1 MSIIHEKV
9 NSFYHSILPV
19 SFFKLFLKNLFSG
32 AMKCANCQLT
42 CHEKCRDKVQLN
54 CTAFERPE
62 DQQHSSTSGS
72 GNNSS
77 SNSNSSSE
85 KDLSTLANIS
95 TIVDE
100 EIISEG
106 GGIGDFDDDQ
116 GTLKNVD
123 LSAFN
128 CDETTDEVTSLVTD
142 PSGDESTNTLVQS
155 CAIDVSNILEYSQIA
170 KDDLQSAIM
179 LYNDGFPTGQ
189 ETIQHNGKL
198 FFFYVQSKVI

>member
-1 MSIIHEKV
+1 
-9 NSFYHSILPV
+9 
-19 SFFKLFLKNLFSG
+19 
-32 AMKCANCQLT
+32 MKCANCQLT

-100 EIISEG
+100 EISE
-106 GGIGDFDDDQ
+106 DFDLDDQ

-123 LSAFN
+123 LLSAFN
-128 CDETTDEVTSLVTD
+128 CETTDEVTSLVTD
-142 PSGDESTNTLVQS
+142 AGDESLTLVQS
-155 CAIDVSNILEYSQIA
+155 CAIDNILEYSQIA

-189 ETIQHNGKL
+189 ETILHNGKIL
-198 FFFYVQSKVI
+198 FFLRQIKSNIKF

>member
-1 MSIIHEKV
+1 
-9 NSFYHSILPV
+9 
-19 SFFKLFLKNLFSG
+19 
-32 AMKCANCQLT
+32 MKCANCQLT

-189 ETIQHNGKL
+189 ETILHNGKIL
-198 FFFYVQSKVI
+198 FFLRKIKRNIKF

>member
-1 MSIIHEKV
+1 
-9 NSFYHSILPV
+9 
-19 SFFKLFLKNLFSG
+19 
-32 AMKCANCQLT
+32 MKCANCQLT

-62 DQQHSSTSGS
+62 DQQHSPSSG
-72 GNNSS
+72 NSS
-77 SNSNSSSE
+77 SSSSSSSE

-100 EIISEG
+100 EISE
-106 GGIGDFDDDQ
+106 DFDLDDQ

-123 LSAFN
+123 LLSAFN
-128 CDETTDEVTSLVTD
+128 CETTDEVTSLVTD
-142 PSGDESTNTLVQS
+142 AGDESLTLVQS
-155 CAIDVSNILEYSQIA
+155 CAIDNILEYSQIA

-189 ETIQHNGKL
+189 ETILHNGKFCTL
-198 FFFYVQSKVI
+198 LKNLKF

>member
-1 MSIIHEKV
+1 
-9 NSFYHSILPV
+9 
-19 SFFKLFLKNLFSG
+19 
-32 AMKCANCQLT
+32 MKCANCQLT

-62 DQQHSSTSGS
+62 DQQHSPPSSGS
-72 GNNSS
+72 GNSS
-77 SNSNSSSE
+77 SSSSSSE

-100 EIISEG
+100 EISE
-106 GGIGDFDDDQ
+106 DFDDDQ

-123 LSAFN
+123 LLSAFN
-128 CDETTDEVTSLVTD
+128 CETTDEVTSLVTD
-142 PSGDESTNTLVQS
+142 GDESTLVQS
-155 CAIDVSNILEYSQIA
+155 CAIDNILEYSQIA

-189 ETIQHNGKL
+189 ETILHNGKIL
-198 FFFYVQSKVI
+198 FFLRQIKSNIKF

>member
-1 MSIIHEKV
+1 
-9 NSFYHSILPV
+9 
-19 SFFKLFLKNLFSG
+19 
-32 AMKCANCQLT
+32 MKCANCQLT

-95 TIVDE
+95 PIVDE

-106 GGIGDFDDDQ
+106 ELLAYQ
-116 GTLKNVD
+116 KMLLTYKRKKKSLGTIH
-123 LSAFN
+123 
-128 CDETTDEVTSLVTD
+128 E
-142 PSGDESTNTLVQS
+142 
-155 CAIDVSNILEYSQIA
+155 
-170 KDDLQSAIM
+170 
-179 LYNDGFPTGQ
+179 
-189 ETIQHNGKL
+189 
-198 FFFYVQSKVI
+198 

>member
-1 MSIIHEKV
+1 
-9 NSFYHSILPV
+9 
-19 SFFKLFLKNLFSG
+19 
-32 AMKCANCQLT
+32 MKCANCQLT
-42 CHEKCRDKVQLN
+42 CHEKCRDKIQLN

-77 SNSNSSSE
+77 SSNSSSE

-100 EIISEG
+100 EISE
-106 GGIGDFDDDQ
+106 GDFDDDQ

-128 CDETTDEVTSLVTD
+128 CETTDEVTSLITD
-142 PSGDESTNTLVQS
+142 GDESTLVQS
-155 CAIDVSNILEYSQIA
+155 CAIDSNIFEYSQIA

-189 ETIQHNGKL
+189 ETILHNGKFCTTVMIIYSCVICAL
-198 FFFYVQSKVI
+198 KIKVS

>member
-1 MSIIHEKV
+1 M
-9 NSFYHSILPV
+9 
-19 SFFKLFLKNLFSG
+19 
-32 AMKCANCQLT
+32 
-42 CHEKCRDKVQLN
+42 
-54 CTAFERPE
+54 
-62 DQQHSSTSGS
+62 
-72 GNNSS
+72 
-77 SNSNSSSE
+77 
-85 KDLSTLANIS
+85 ANIS

-189 ETIQHNGKL
+189 ETILHNGKIL
-198 FFFYVQSKVI
+198 FFFTSNQK

>member
-1 MSIIHEKV
+1 
-9 NSFYHSILPV
+9 
-19 SFFKLFLKNLFSG
+19 
-32 AMKCANCQLT
+32 MKCANCQLT

-62 DQQHSSTSGS
+62 DQQHSPSSGS
-72 GNNSS
+72 GNSS
-77 SNSNSSSE
+77 SSSSSSE

-100 EIISEG
+100 EISE
-106 GGIGDFDDDQ
+106 DFDDDQ

-123 LSAFN
+123 LLSAFN
-128 CDETTDEVTSLVTD
+128 CETTDEVTSLVTD
-142 PSGDESTNTLVQS
+142 GDESTLVQS
-155 CAIDVSNILEYSQIA
+155 CAIDNILEYSQIA

-189 ETIQHNGKL
+189 ETILHNGKIL
-198 FFFYVQSKVI
+198 FFLRQIKSNIKF

>member
-9 NSFYHSILPV
+9 NSFTNI
-19 SFFKLFLKNLFSG
+19 LFLDFCTYKKNLFSG

-100 EIISEG
+100 EVSE
-106 GGIGDFDDDQ
+106 DFDDE

-123 LSAFN
+123 LLSAF
-128 CDETTDEVTSLVTD
+128 CETTDEVSSLITD
-142 PSGDESTNTLVQS
+142 DESTLVQS
-155 CAIDVSNILEYSQIA
+155 AIEDSQMA
-170 KDDLQSAIM
+170 SDEVQSAIM
-179 LYNDGFPTGQ
+179 LYNDGFPSGQ
-189 ETIQHNGKL
+189 ETVLSNGKSRK
-198 FFFYVQSKVI
+198 FTFYVNSRIIHGKFATTFSWKF